1 MNRDIVWL
9 VIVIILGGNTLVMLN
24 SEEANDPNLID
35 IEELTCSLG
44 EILVSNT
51 SLVEGYECTE
61 FDPHSITH
69 AHPAPVLSVGNVI
82 DDGFTIAVFGD
93 VDHLHPD
100 EITVRLSPDEDITIS
115 TQPNTEGAWSLTMQS
130 SAERIY
136 LNITATHDLEE
147 TTSDPTFIE
156 INRTTPENNTNHIV
170 NNTGNET
177 GDGDTSQPQNSSIL
191 SAYHGLDQ
199 LPMAASLLCG
209 INVAGDD
216 GMPVVFSTQLQV
228 DSVLPESFLVIRSDG
243 ERVVPNCATLNPA
256 MEPLEKRTVLLTGDF
271 GTFGETPLR
280 VEVTGPLLT
289 IDGESLLGVS
299 TEDITPLEDGPRIVL
314 AERFAPDTNGLSG
327 ECPDQTAQVVQLTWQ
342 GGVTGPDNA
351 ALGEDQRL
359 GTMVLLDDGAT
370 VNPIALVDDDPDNHV
385 LACLAEYSPAQ
396 LVSVHA
402 GLFYDPGNIANPATQ
417 AEVTGDFLGPKQPT
431 YDSSDMGQFW
441 LDVFRCQDGQD
452 ITPVDDLT
460 TTATEALECSVSI
473 TMNETHIT
481 ITSNGLPDHDF
492 ESTLAC
498 SEANDCTRAQNY
510 EWSIPRSPTNDTS
523 GGHDATNCPEA
534 NGDYECAP
542 ALGDVA
548 IAINGVPFYGPE
560 DGPGGDAVASQHGM
574 YEEDRQNIELGV
586 CHAHSGMGGTYHY
599 HADANCL
606 HWHPEEGDTILDYD
620 ISTPAAVA
628 QNTANGSH
636 SAVVGVA
643 MDGYPIYGF
652 WGYDDD
658 MNVVEMKS
666 SYKLKEGETGYNG
679 IDDYVYV
686 EGLGHLDVCNGHFG
700 PTPEFPDGIYH
711 YHSTMMNG
719 EGEMGFPYFLL
730 CYHGETYLN
739 EGGGGDNPDCSGH
752 GVTWGPGI
760 GPPPEGCGGGGPGA
774 QSAEFQVIS
783 SNLTMSPYTMMMIVL
798 FISTVIWHRIK

>member
-1 MNRDIVWL
+1 MNRDVVWL

-24 SEEANDPNLID
+24 SEEASDPNLID

-44 EILVSNT
+44 EILVSNK

-69 AHPAPVLSVGNVI
+69 AHPAPVLSVSNVI
-82 DDGFTIAVFGD
+82 DDGFTIAIFGD
-93 VDHLHPD
+93 IDHLHPD
-100 EITVRLSPDEDITIS
+100 EITVGLSPDEDITIS
-115 TQPNTEGAWSLTMQS
+115 TQPNTDGDWSLTMQS

-147 TTSDPTFIE
+147 TTSDTTSIE
-156 INRTTPENNTNHIV
+156 INRTTPEDNTNQTG
-170 NNTGNET
+170 NNTGNGT
-177 GDGDTSQPQNSSIL
+177 GN
-191 SAYHGLDQ
+191 
-199 LPMAASLLCG
+199 
-209 INVAGDD
+209 
-216 GMPVVFSTQLQV
+216 
-228 DSVLPESFLVIRSDG
+228 
-243 ERVVPNCATLNPA
+243 
-256 MEPLEKRTVLLTGDF
+256 
-271 GTFGETPLR
+271 GT
-280 VEVTGPLLT
+280 
-289 IDGESLLGVS
+289 
-299 TEDITPLEDGPRIVL
+299 
-314 AERFAPDTNGLSG
+314 
-327 ECPDQTAQVVQLTWQ
+327 
-342 GGVTGPDNA
+342 
-351 ALGEDQRL
+351 
-359 GTMVLLDDGAT
+359 
-370 VNPIALVDDDPDNHV
+370 DDPT
-385 LACLAEYSPAQ
+385 
-396 LVSVHA
+396 
-402 GLFYDPGNIANPATQ
+402 DPP
-417 AEVTGDFLGPKQPT
+417 QPT

-460 TTATEALECSVSI
+460 TTETEALECSVSI

-730 CYHGETYLN
+730 CYHGETYLD

>member
-1 MNRDIVWL
+1 MERDFVWL
-9 VIVIILGGNTLVMLN
+9 VIVVILGGNTLLLLS
-24 SEEANDPNLID
+24 SEDASDPNLID
-35 IEELTCSLG
+35 VEDLSCSLG
-44 EILVSNT
+44 EILVSNA
-51 SLVEGYECTE
+51 SLAEGFECTE
-61 FDPHSITH
+61 FDPHSINH
-69 AHPAPVLSVGNVI
+69 AHPAPVLSVSNVI
-82 DDGFTIAVFGD
+82 DDGFTIAIFGD
-93 VDHLHPD
+93 IDHLHPD
-100 EITVRLSPDEDITIS
+100 EITVRLIPDEDITIS
-115 TQPNTEGAWSLTMQS
+115 TQPNTDGDWSLTMQS
-130 SAERIY
+130 NAERIY

-147 TTSDPTFIE
+147 TTSDTTSIE
-156 INRTTPENNTNHIV
+156 INRTTPEDNTNQTTPEDNTNQTG
-170 NNTGNET
+170 NNTGNGT
-177 GDGDTSQPQNSSIL
+177 GN
-191 SAYHGLDQ
+191 
-199 LPMAASLLCG
+199 
-209 INVAGDD
+209 
-216 GMPVVFSTQLQV
+216 
-228 DSVLPESFLVIRSDG
+228 
-243 ERVVPNCATLNPA
+243 
-256 MEPLEKRTVLLTGDF
+256 
-271 GTFGETPLR
+271 GT
-280 VEVTGPLLT
+280 
-289 IDGESLLGVS
+289 
-299 TEDITPLEDGPRIVL
+299 
-314 AERFAPDTNGLSG
+314 
-327 ECPDQTAQVVQLTWQ
+327 
-342 GGVTGPDNA
+342 
-351 ALGEDQRL
+351 
-359 GTMVLLDDGAT
+359 
-370 VNPIALVDDDPDNHV
+370 DDPT
-385 LACLAEYSPAQ
+385 
-396 LVSVHA
+396 
-402 GLFYDPGNIANPATQ
+402 DPP
-417 AEVTGDFLGPKQPT
+417 QPT

-441 LDVFRCQDGQD
+441 LDVFRCQDEQN
-452 ITPVDDLT
+452 IVSVDDLT
-460 TTATEALECSVSI
+460 TTAVETHECSVSI

-586 CHAHSGMGGTYHY
+586 CHGHSGMGGTYHY

-628 QNTANGSH
+628 QNTANGPH

-730 CYHGETYLN
+730 CYHGETYLD

-774 QSAEFQVIS
+774 QSAEFQVVS
-783 SNLTMSPYTMMMIVL
+783 SRVAISPYPMMIIIL
-798 FISTVIWHRIK
+798 FISTIIWRRKGAL